1 MFILRGSVT
10 EGDARSQSM
19 MLQFG
24 DAFRAAT
31 GEYLYPG
38 TLNVKLPRAIP
49 IQPQFRIGAE
59 HTGELGQELLFEICR
74 VNRLWAYRMVRIRKR
89 SGRPVRPNG
98 LFEIVCAQK
107 IPGILT
113 GCKVIV
119 ELLRDDVAY
128 RPWERSRAVIPIGA
142 AKRLARVEQSN
153 RRWIQQAAQE
163 EW

>member
-1 MFILRGSVT
+1 MFR
-10 EGDARSQSM
+10 
-19 MLQFG
+19 FG

-38 TLNVKLPRAIP
+38 TLNVKLQRAIP
-49 IQPQFRIGAE
+49 IQPQFRIRADQ
-59 HTGELGQELLFEICR
+59 TGELGQELLFEICR

-107 IPGILT
+107 FPGILP
-113 GCKVIV
+113 GCKVVV
-119 ELLRDDVAY
+119 ELLRDDIAFWSSE
-128 RPWERSRAVIPIGA
+128 RPGTVNPIGV
-142 AKRLARVEQSN
+142 AKRLARVERSN
-153 RRWIQQAAQE
+153 RQRIQQAARE